1 MPRTRTRLCSLG
13 RELCLPGDGACS
25 LPNCGGFVCAARN
38 ILKSEHVAMACSSS
52 SCAAADC
59 CLPTCGDVDDD
70 GDVDS
75 EPDDAFD
82 CSNHQHHPSQML
94 KSAPLTISCPTGT
107 CTTSVCCTAASP
119 PAPPPVTSGATGA
132 TLMAATVAAVMVLY

>member
-1 MPRTRTRLCSLG
+1 
-13 RELCLPGDGACS
+13 
-25 LPNCGGFVCAARN
+25 
-38 ILKSEHVAMACSSS
+38 
-52 SCAAADC
+52 
-59 CLPTCGDVDDD
+59 VDDD
-70 GDVDS
+70 GDGDS

-82 CSNHQHHPSQML
+82 CSNHHPSQML